1 MRNEKIKFFKK
12 NNFMT
17 FVQVLRT
24 FFKVKMYTI
33 YKRKN
38 QKIKFND
45 ICVFDYFILND
56 DVSWK
61 KNFIKKKKYFKNLI
75 D

>member
-56 DVSWK
+56 DVS
-61 KNFIKKKKYFKNLI
+61 
-75 D
+75 